1 MTGVTHLPRDPQR
14 PAPRARGGSG
24 DGDAV
29 GVLLRMQATAGNG
42 AVTAAIGGLD
52 GAARPPLQRVFT
64 WGGAAE
70 GKQELQSIDFDKDPL
85 AQPKDGVPKVSAN
98 GKFTPGFLKW
108 AGQQLG
114 IPEKVVG
121 TVLDDARKSG
131 TVHVLGEP
139 GQVAT
144 ALLAWLHR
152 QNLVAPAQVAPA
164 VNKAVEHLPMKT
176 FTALD
181 LGGRIS
187 VIDKLSQVSDYEKAV
202 AARPKSGKIVTLFRY
217 HKFRADDAAQQ
228 RLVLGGGLNKAEIT
242 QDWADKAVLGFLRTR
257 QALLKQLAVATGEQ
271 RASLMQDF
279 QANALS
285 TPFIATTSDEGY
297 ARSLFAEYPPESN
310 QRAVLLVI
318 QGPLESAFDFE
329 AEFGS
334 LPPGVGHKEYA
345 GRLEQGRKKDA
356 EQSEFGIADPY
367 LVVGQTSPL
376 GFRIVDVIACVSP
389 PPPPPGE
396 LAVTGPGVGGVPREG
411 VDQ

>member
-1 MTGVTHLPRDPQR
+1 M
-14 PAPRARGGSG
+14 
-24 DGDAV
+24 
-29 GVLLRMQATAGNG
+29 
-42 AVTAAIGGLD
+42 
-52 GAARPPLQRVFT
+52 
-64 WGGAAE
+64 
-70 GKQELQSIDFDKDPL
+70 
-85 AQPKDGVPKVSAN
+85 
-98 GKFTPGFLKW
+98 
-108 AGQQLG
+108 
-114 IPEKVVG
+114 
-121 TVLDDARKSG
+121 LDDARKSG

-164 VNKAVEHLPMKT
+164 VNKAVERLPMKT

-202 AARPKSGKIVTLFRY
+202 AARPKSGKVVTLFRY

-297 ARSLFAEYPPESN
+297 ARSLFAEYPPRATSARCCSSSRVPSSRRSTSRPSSARCRRASGTRSMPAGSN
-310 QRAVLLVI
+310 RVARRT
-318 QGPLESAFDFE
+318 PSKASSASPTRTSLSGRP
-329 AEFGS
+329 ARWASGS
-334 LPPGVGHKEYA
+334 
-345 GRLEQGRKKDA
+345 
-356 EQSEFGIADPY
+356 SMS
-367 LVVGQTSPL
+367 SP
-376 GFRIVDVIACVSP
+376 ACRHRHRRPANSP
-389 PPPPPGE
+389 
-396 LAVTGPGVGGVPREG
+396 
-411 VDQ
+411 